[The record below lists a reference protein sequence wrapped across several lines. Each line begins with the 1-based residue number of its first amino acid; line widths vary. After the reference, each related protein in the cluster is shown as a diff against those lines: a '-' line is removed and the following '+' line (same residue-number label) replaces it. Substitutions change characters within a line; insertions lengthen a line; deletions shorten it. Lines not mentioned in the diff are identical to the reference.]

1 MKYNVMVNPLPRCRQ
16 CNEQIIFP
24 VTIPPVKR
32 AAPHTY
38 NTWRIQCIFDKD
50 LCRKCHQRN
59 LTILDRLRPQELII
73 DELISSPGEGSR
85 ET

>member
-1 MKYNVMVNPLPRCRQ
+1 MKLDISSKPFPRCRQ

-24 VTIPPVKR
+24 VVIPPAKR
-32 AAPHTY
+32 AATYSY

-59 LTILDRLRPQELII
+59 LTILDRLRPQEMII
-73 DELISSPGEGSR
+73 GNETLPTSGKSS
-85 ET
+85 